1 MEALGEVF
9 IGKKPA
15 MNYVSAALLQLAEK
29 SKICVKA
36 RGRMI
41 AKAVTVAEMIKR
53 FNKNIDVESI
63 KIGSEERT
71 AENVGRTR
79 YVSIIEILLSKKEA

>member
-1 MEALGEVF
+1 MEAVGEVF
-9 IGKKPA
+9 VGKKPA
-15 MNYVSAALLQLAEK
+15 MNYVTATLLQLAEK

-41 AKAVTVAEMIKR
+41 AKAVTVAEMVKR
-53 FNKNIDVESI
+53 FNKNVDVESI

-71 AENVGRTR
+71 VENVGRTR
-79 YVSIIEILLSKKEA
+79 YVSTIEITLSKKEA

>member
-1 MEALGEVF
+1 MEAVGEVF
-9 IGKKPA
+9 VGKKPA
-15 MNYVSAALLQLAEK
+15 MNYVTATLLQLAEK

-41 AKAVTVAEMIKR
+41 AKAVTVAEMVKR
-53 FNKNIDVESI
+53 FNKNVDVESI

-71 AENVGRTR
+71 MENVGRTR
-79 YVSIIEILLSKKEA
+79 YVSTIEITLSKKEA

>member
-1 MEALGEVF
+1 MESVGEVF
-9 IGKKPA
+9 VGKKPT
-15 MNYVSAALLQLAEK
+15 MNYVTATLLQLAEK

-41 AKAVTVAEMIKR
+41 TKAVTVVEMVKR
-53 FNKNIDVESI
+53 FNKNVDVESV

-71 AENVGRTR
+71 MENIGRTR
-79 YVSIIEILLSKKEA
+79 YISTIEITLSKKET